1 MSVMCYGASMST
13 ASPRPTLITV
23 QYLRAAAALMVL
35 LHHAR
40 NPKPWL
46 FDPMVGWN
54 FTFGVEIFFVISG
67 FIMYAAA
74 RNEAPV
80 EFVRR
85 RLIRVVPLYWIA
97 TVTLVGWGVFRHW
110 PAPDGGHLLASLLMV
125 AHEDPQHP
133 GLAWPVLIPGWT
145 LNYEVFFY
153 GVFAA
158 GLALRRV
165 TLVSAGAL
173 LALVAAGYV
182 LSPADAVL
190 KAYTSPILLAFLAG
204 LGIAWLHARATF
216 ERAWALGPIA
226 GAVLLAHATPWVEL
240 PKVAVLVLSALL
252 VAGALGL
259 EGQAQARRSRIFGLL
274 GDASYAI
281 YLFHT
286 LVLSAASWWVKGL
299 PLSGWAQFVVAMTVG
314 MGASVVLGLAVHL
327 WLEKPLLKVLLKIG
341 RAPRKP
347 PSSAVVHG
355 APASEP
361 EVARAA

>member
-1 MSVMCYGASMST
+1 MST

-74 RNEAPV
+74 RHEAPV

-97 TVTLVGWGVFRHW
+97 TLTLVVWGVFREW

-153 GVFAA
+153 GVFAV

-165 TLVSAGAL
+165 TLVSAGVL
-173 LALVAAGYV
+173 LALVAAGFA

-190 KAYTSPILLAFLAG
+190 KSYTSPILLAFLAG
-204 LGIAWLHARATF
+204 LGIAWLQARTVF
-216 ERAWALGPIA
+216 DRAWPLAPIA
-226 GAVLLAHATPWVEL
+226 GAVLLAHATPWIEL
-240 PKVAVLVLSALL
+240 PKLAVLGLSALL

-259 EGQAQARRSRIFGLL
+259 EVQARTRPSRVLGLL

-299 PLSGWAQFVVAMTVG
+299 PLSGWPQFIVAMAAG
-314 MGASVVLGLAVHL
+314 MGASVAAGVAIHL
-327 WLEKPLLKVLLKIG
+327 WVEKPMLKVLLRIG
-341 RAPRKP
+341 RPLRAPP
-347 PSSAVVHG
+347 ASLPTAAE
-355 APASEP
+355 APAP
-361 EVARAA
+361 DIAKAA